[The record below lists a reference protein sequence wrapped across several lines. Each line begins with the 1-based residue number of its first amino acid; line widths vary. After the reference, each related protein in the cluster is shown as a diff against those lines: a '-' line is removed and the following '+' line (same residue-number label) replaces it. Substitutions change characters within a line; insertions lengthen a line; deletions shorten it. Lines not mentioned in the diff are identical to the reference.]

1 MLEASSSTTFTSNSS
16 ARTILAAELWRNRKV
31 AYTPVVVVAAFVSL
45 LSLIPLGFIIWVA
58 VETGWDGV
66 VALVVR
72 PRIAELL
79 VNTALLE
86 CLAVPPSIALAVTQA
101 WLTER
106 TDLPG
111 GRFWAALAVA
121 PLAIPAFVHS
131 YGWIT
136 AVPSLHGLP
145 AAVLISVLAY
155 SPFIYLPVAAQ
166 LRRLDPAIEEAA
178 ASLGKPPILVF
189 LRVVLPQLRLPILA
203 GSLLIG
209 LHLLAEYGL
218 YAMIRFDTFTTAIV
232 DQFQS
237 AYNSPAANLLGGVLV
252 SCCLGLMGVELA
264 LRGRERYARVG
275 AGAPRPPR
283 RQFLGAMTAP
293 ALLVPAIAALL
304 GLGVP
309 LLTVLR
315 WLAFGG
321 ANVWPALEIVPAFVE
336 TLLLALLG
344 GVLATAAAGSV
355 AWLSV
360 RAPSRL
366 QSVLEA
372 CHFYV
377 GSLPGVIIAL
387 ALVTLT
393 VRVAFPLY
401 QTYATLL
408 FAYMLMFLPRAI
420 TGLRASIAQVPVE
433 LEQAATALGYSPFV
447 AVWKITLRLSA
458 PGIAAGI
465 ALVALGITNELTAT
479 LMLSPSGTRTLA
491 TEFWS
496 KTSELDYAAA
506 APYALM
512 MIVLSLPLSL
522 LLHMQS
528 KRMAGQ

>member
-1 MLEASSSTTFTSNSS
+1 M
-16 ARTILAAELWRNRKV
+16 
-31 AYTPVVVVAAFVSL
+31 VVAASFVSL
-45 LSLIPLGFIIWVA
+45 LSLIPLGFVIWVA
-58 VETGWDGV
+58 IDTGWDGV

-72 PRIAELL
+72 PRVAELL
-79 VNTALLE
+79 INTALLE
-86 CLAVPPSIALAVTQA
+86 CLAIPPSIVLAVAQA

-111 GRFWAALAVA
+111 GRVWAALAVA

-136 AVPSLHGLP
+136 AAPSLHGLP
-145 AAVLISVLAY
+145 AAVLISILAY
-155 SPFIYLPVAAQ
+155 SPFIYLPVAAL

-178 ASLGKPPILVF
+178 ASLGKPPTLVF
-189 LRVVLPQLRLPILA
+189 LRVVLPQLWLAILA

-218 YAMIRFDTFTTAIV
+218 YAMIRFDTFATAIV

-252 SCCLGLMGVELA
+252 TCCLGLMGLERV

-275 AGAPRPPR
+275 SGAPRPSTR
-283 RQFLGAMTAP
+283 YRLGAMKWP
-293 ALLVPAIAALL
+293 ALIIPALAAAL

-309 LLTVLR
+309 LLTILR
-315 WLAFGG
+315 WLDFGG
-321 ANVWPALEIVPAFVE
+321 VGVWPALEIMPAFVE
-336 TLLLALLG
+336 TLLLALAG

-360 RAPSRL
+360 RAPNRL
-366 QSVLEA
+366 QGVLEA

-393 VRVAFPLY
+393 VRIAFPLY
-401 QTYATLL
+401 QTYVTLL

-420 TGLRASIAQVPVE
+420 TGLRASLAQVPVE
-433 LEQAATALGYSPFV
+433 LEQAATALGRSPFTV
-447 AVWKITLRLSA
+447 VRKITLRLSA
-458 PGIAAGI
+458 PGMAASV

-479 LMLSPSGTRTLA
+479 LMLSPNGTRTLA
-491 TEFWS
+491 TEFWA
-496 KTSELDYAAA
+496 KTSELDYTAA
-506 APYALM
+506 APYAVM
-512 MIVLSLPLSL
+512 MIALSLPLSL
-522 LLHMQS
+522 LLHIQS
-528 KRMAGQ
+528 MRMTGQ